1 MDQAGT
7 TTRFFGRLTRGCA
20 LTYAVGVGLNGLFWT
35 VFGLLWWFYAGGHL
49 PPGVGLFL
57 MLPGGLLFLL
67 LSVFIW
73 RGARWAMIAV
83 CLMVPLHWA
92 IMLGPNPWLLL
103 SHPSNRFLDFG
114 GLPYLFVGTALSVLF
129 TIVNIVAARLSC
141 DR

>member
-1 MDQAGT
+1 MQSHFRNGSYST
-7 TTRFFGRLTRGCA
+7 KLTVSTRSPV
-20 LTYAVGVGLNGLFWT
+20 AVGGGLNGLFWT
-35 VFGLLWWFYAGGHL
+35 AFGFLCWFHAGGHL

-83 CLMVPLHWA
+83 CLLVPLHWA

-103 SHPSNRFLDFG
+103 THPANRFMDLG
-114 GLPYLFVGTALSVLF
+114 ELPYLFVGTALSVLF
-129 TIVNIVAARLSC
+129 TIVNIVAARLSG